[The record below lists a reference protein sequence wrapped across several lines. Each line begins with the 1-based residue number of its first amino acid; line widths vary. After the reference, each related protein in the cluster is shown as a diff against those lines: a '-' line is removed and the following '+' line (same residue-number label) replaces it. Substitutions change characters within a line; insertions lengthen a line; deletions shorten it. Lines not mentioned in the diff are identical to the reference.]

1 MQYKNE
7 KVIKRLV
14 ISPKFESETEDIK
27 SAIDNFDNHKLILGD
42 AERNVIKIVEIK
54 GAKHTIKSFK
64 VPNALNQL
72 VYRFFR
78 KSKAQRSFEYAQ
90 KLLDL
95 GIKTP
100 HPVAYQLET
109 TPFLF
114 KKSYYVS
121 ELVDCDLTYRELTTD
136 FSIEDHEPILR
147 AFTRFTYKL
156 HENGV
161 NFLDHSPGNTLIKRI
176 EGGYEFY
183 LVDLNRMEFGKM
195 DFETRIKNF
204 AKLTIHKPMI
214 EVMSNEY
221 AKCSREDEQR
231 IFDVMWQATVDFQD
245 QFYKKIR
252 LKKRIF
258 FWKKKYKSRPS
269 RSPIQ

>member
-1 MQYKNE
+1 MGQT
-7 KVIKRLV
+7 LV
-14 ISPKFESETEDIK
+14 IAEKYKSHKETIK
-27 SAIDNFDNHKLILGD
+27 HALENFDSYKEILGA
-42 AERNVIKIVEIK
+42 AERNIIKIVAIGNEN
-54 GAKHTIKSFK
+54 HTIKSFK
-64 VPNALNQL
+64 VPNVINQV

-78 KSKAQRSFEYAQ
+78 KSKAQRSFEYAT
-90 KLLDL
+90 KLLQL
-95 GIKTP
+95 GLKTP
-100 HPVAYQLET
+100 HPVAYLLEH

-121 ELVDCDLTYRELTTD
+121 ELVECDLTFRELTTD
-136 FSIEDHEPILR
+136 FQIPDHEAILR

-161 NFLDHSPGNTLIKRI
+161 NFLDHSPGNTLIKRTKD
-176 EGGYEFY
+176 EYEFY

-195 DFETRIKNF
+195 DFETRVKNF
-204 AKLTIHKPMI
+204 AKLTIHKSMI
-214 EVMSNEY
+214 ETMSNEY
-221 AKCSREDEQR
+221 AKCSGEDETR
-231 IFDVMWQATVDFQD
+231 IFNLMWQSTVDFQE

-269 RSPIQ
+269 HSPIN